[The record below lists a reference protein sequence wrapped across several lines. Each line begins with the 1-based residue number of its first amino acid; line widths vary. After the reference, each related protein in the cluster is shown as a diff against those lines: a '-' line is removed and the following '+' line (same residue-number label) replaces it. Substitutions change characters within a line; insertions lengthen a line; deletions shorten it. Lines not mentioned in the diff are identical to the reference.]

1 MPSFKVLT
9 VNWSLF
15 EGPLSFSG
23 TRLHTNEN
31 FQNNQ
36 RHIFTMTI
44 KLLTYTPYMASAQ
57 FISNAIIVQSLL
69 QPTCSL
75 YISYWK
81 IQMCFTSVEVVCP
94 DS

>member
-1 MPSFKVLT
+1 
-9 VNWSLF
+9 
-15 EGPLSFSG
+15 
-23 TRLHTNEN
+23 
-31 FQNNQ
+31 
-36 RHIFTMTI
+36 MTS

-57 FISNAIIVQSLL
+57 FISNAIILQSLL